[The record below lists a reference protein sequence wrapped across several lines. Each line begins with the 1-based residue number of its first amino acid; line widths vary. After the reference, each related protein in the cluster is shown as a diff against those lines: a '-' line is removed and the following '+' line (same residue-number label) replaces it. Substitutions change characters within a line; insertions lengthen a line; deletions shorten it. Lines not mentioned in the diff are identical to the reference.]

1 MNWLRRI
8 RPVLFI
14 LGVLLLVGTLVGA
27 GALRAG
33 NGQPSTEV
41 AKSANPTPSPTAK
54 AGGPITMGTV
64 DSDPPPV
71 SYGLPTV
78 LQSGSIAE
86 VFVKDGQEVK
96 ANDKLYAF
104 DTSIQT
110 RDLERAQAAVA
121 VQQTKVDEAKEGAKQ
136 HGEKIKVLK
145 QGVAAVASKEK
156 WQGVLYN
163 LIKSNLEK
171 NYKSEKIPET
181 EWPARFE
188 TNPDLYKANVEWAV
202 ALSELALK
210 KAELAAMEAADP
222 QVMVRQAEAG
232 VKQAQA
238 EVQKAQTAI
247 ELCTVK
253 ARTPGTIEQVKISP
267 GATLGISTRDPA
279 LWLIP
284 AGARV
289 VRAEIEADFAHRISA
304 ELIGREVTIYDHTD
318 PKITYKG
325 VVRRVGGT
333 FLPKRS
339 ESLIQSDTRVL
350 EAVVEVSDP
359 APAGKPPLRV
369 GQRVRVNLG
378 Q

>member
-1 MNWLRRI
+1 MNWSRRI
-8 RPVLFI
+8 RPVVI
-14 LGVLLLVGTLVGA
+14 VLGVLLLVGTLIGA
-27 GALRAG
+27 GALTAG
-33 NGQPSTEV
+33 HGNPTDGP
-41 AKSANPTPSPTAK
+41 KSANPAQNPSTK

-96 ANDKLYAF
+96 ADEKLYTF

-110 RDLERAQAAVA
+110 SDLKRASAAVA
-121 VQQTKVDEAKEGAKQ
+121 VAKTKVDEAKEGARQ
-136 HGEKIKVLK
+136 HAEKVKVLNT
-145 QGVAAVASKEK
+145 GVDVVAEKVK
-156 WQGVLYN
+156 WQTYLVTLIEGN
-163 LIKSNLEK
+163 LNKG
-171 NYKSEKIPET
+171 YMAEKIPEAD
-181 EWPARFE
+181 WKAKRDL
-188 TNPDLYKANVEWAV
+188 NADLYKANIDKITAINE
-202 ALSELALK
+202 LSLKRAELDALK
-210 KAELAAMEAADP
+210 AADP
-222 QVMVRQAEAG
+222 QVLVKEAEAG
-232 VKQAQA
+232 VDQAKA
-238 EVQKAQTAI
+238 EVNKAETAI
-247 ELCTVK
+247 RLCTVTAK
-253 ARTPGTIEQVKISP
+253 TAGTVEQVKISP

-284 AGARV
+284 AGPRV
-289 VRAEIEADFAHRISA
+289 VRAEIEADFAHRVSND
-304 ELIGREVTIYDHTD
+304 LIGKEVTIYDNAD

-325 VVRRVGGT
+325 TVRRIGGT

-339 ESLIQSDTRVL
+339 ESLIMSDTRVL
-350 EAVVEVSDP
+350 EALVEVTDP